1 MIHFPCVFETD
12 VGVSLPE
19 SVAACFAAAARE
31 VPSDGSSTVESCVV
45 TVVLWLTVEGLQAS
59 EFYKAP
65 GGPTLFWLPLLSYR
79 ALISECWLQVWTDTP
94 DASEGMGC
102 LQVGKQWL
110 WKVRSFS
117 GPCTAS
123 HSLGKGWPW
132 HPQFPYSHHKE
143 VPDLRP
149 EVSVSGLCRSRKL
162 ILQNTLSSSSPSC
175 PLSAP
180 LPASFLDPD
189 TTPRFPHWKGRML
202 CNAVH
207 TRWVRNS
214 CPGVTF
220 M

>member
-1 MIHFPCVFETD
+1 MYMKKKIMIHFPRVFETD

-19 SVAACFAAAARE
+19 SVAVCFAAAARE
-31 VPSDGSSTVESCVV
+31 VPSDGSSTMESCVV

-79 ALISECWLQVWTDTP
+79 ALISDCWLQVWTHTP

-143 VPDLRP
+143 VPTWDLRSP
-149 EVSVSGLCRSRKL
+149 YQASAVPGSWSCR
-162 ILQNTLSSSSPSC
+162 TH
-175 PLSAP
+175 SAAPP
-180 LPASFLDPD
+180 LPVLWAPPSLP
-189 TTPRFPHWKGRML
+189 PP
-202 CNAVH
+202 
-207 TRWVRNS
+207 
-214 CPGVTF
+214 
-220 M
+220 